1 MLATN
6 SLLARL
12 AASAASLACSISS
25 SARLRSEMSRA
36 MPSKPTGIGALTF
49 RDVARDA
56 QQAPGPPSLADGLQ
70 ADLHRR
76 APAVL
81 GDELP
86 FPIGIGLPDR
96 DATGGLAD
104 LLPPHGREQTRER
117 QAAGFLARIAQNALP
132 GLVQRGERLFQ
143 IQGEDDVVGM
153 LDQIVVALFQRGLA
167 LQDDHPSE

>member
-6 SLLARL
+6 PLLARL
-12 AASAASLACSISS
+12 AAFAGSLACSISAS
-25 SARLRSEMSRA
+25 GRLRSDLALGGVGGFGGFLGMQ
-36 MPSKPTGIGALTF
+36 PLIFGALTF

-56 QQAPGPPSLADGLQ
+56 QQAHGPPSLADGLQ

-132 GLVQRGERLFQ
+132 GLVQRG
-143 IQGEDDVVGM
+143 
-153 LDQIVVALFQRGLA
+153 
-167 LQDDHPSE
+167 